1 MKPYTKTEPNFSE
14 TIEITEVGDP
24 GHADYLNAAPK
35 QLLENT
41 LVNKG
46 DIEELQEKT
55 EGLETW
61 KDSTQQRL
69 DNCLKILR
77 ITDPILVELGF
88 GGSSSK
94 TSAPNDVDTYDL
106 IIVDLVKMIPKPKDG
121 EYIRFPASTS
131 NSYSVALELFRNMS
145 YNVALPAVIIKK
157 MEFSPYV
164 ATVFREDGDYTF
176 TLFAWKYPI
185 LAISL
190 ATGERGPDISIP
202 NVNYNPANIYV
213 KIGMNTVNDEL
224 YS

>member
-1 MKPYTKTEPNFSE
+1 MKKYISSNPEFSNEINIVEP
-14 TIEITEVGDP
+14 TDP
-24 GHADYLNAAPK
+24 AHADNVNAAPK